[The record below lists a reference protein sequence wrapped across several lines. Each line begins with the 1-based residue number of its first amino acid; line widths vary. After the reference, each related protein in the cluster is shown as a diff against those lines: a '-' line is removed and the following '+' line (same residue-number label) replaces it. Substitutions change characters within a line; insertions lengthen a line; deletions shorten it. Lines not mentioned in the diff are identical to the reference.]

1 MGNVAELQD
10 ANFEAK
16 VLKSSKPVLVD
27 FWAVWCQPCK
37 AIAPIVEELSTEFAG
52 QVEFYKVD
60 TDNNKQYAAQFGVR
74 GIPTLIVFKDGKP
87 MGQLIGMQSK
97 SKIESLLKQA
107 TGNA

>member
-1 MGNVAELQD
+1 MAGSVTTLSATTFDE
-10 ANFEAK
+10 
-16 VLKSSKPVLVD
+16 VIGSSSEPVLVD
-27 FWAVWCQPCK
+27 
-37 AIAPIVEELSTEFAG
+37 
-52 QVEFYKVD
+52 FYKVD

-107 TGNA
+107 TG

>member
-10 ANFEAK
+10 ANFEEK

-37 AIAPIVEELSTEFAG
+37 AIAPLVEELSSEFG
-52 QVEFYKVD
+52 DKVDFYKVD

-97 SKIESLLKQA
+97 SKIQDLLKQA
-107 TGNA
+107 TS

>member
-1 MGNVAELQD
+1 MGNVNELQD
-10 ANFEAK
+10 ANFESK

-37 AIAPIVEELSTEFAG
+37 AIAPIVEELSGEFG
-52 QVEFYKVD
+52 DKVDFYKVD
-60 TDNNKQYAAQFGVR
+60 TYNNKQYAAQFGVR

-107 TGNA
+107 TG